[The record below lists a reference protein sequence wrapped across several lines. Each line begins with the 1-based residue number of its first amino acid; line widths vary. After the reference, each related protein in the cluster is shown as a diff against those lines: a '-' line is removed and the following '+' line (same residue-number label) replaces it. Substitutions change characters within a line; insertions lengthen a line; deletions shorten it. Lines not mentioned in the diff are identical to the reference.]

1 MVVGGRGCCLV
12 TRGNQQRLS
21 IHGRSDPS
29 QGAKWEPGRKAL
41 CLIQGLL
48 VLRPAWSKLPLGCW
62 PPRHLCNS
70 GPFRPKMNDRMA
82 LSPLLVRGNMRGEI
96 KTTGV
101 AVFCFRL
108 MGGGWKAV
116 LKTLSKHF
124 FIYSRATLQLIAFV
138 PFYRHCR

>member
-1 MVVGGRGCCLV
+1 M

-21 IHGRSDPS
+21 SHGRSDPS
-29 QGAKWEPGRKAL
+29 QGAKWEPGRKLL

-48 VLRPAWSKLPLGCW
+48 VLRPAWSKLPLGRCPHS
-62 PPRHLCNS
+62 PPPCHLCNS

-82 LSPLLVRGNMRGEI
+82 LSPLLGRGNMRGEI

-108 MGGGWKAV
+108 MVGGWKAV

-124 FIYSRATLQLIAFV
+124 FIYSRATLQFISFV
-138 PFYRHCR
+138 PFYRHCC

>member
-1 MVVGGRGCCLV
+1 MGCLV
-12 TRGNQQRLS
+12 TTGNQQRLS

-48 VLRPAWSKLPLGCW
+48 VLRPAWSKLPLGHCA

-82 LSPLLVRGNMRGEI
+82 LSPLLVRGNMRGEL
-96 KTTGV
+96 KTTAV

-108 MGGGWKAV
+108 MVGGWKAV

-124 FIYSRATLQLIAFV
+124 FIYSHATLQLIAFV

>member
-1 MVVGGRGCCLV
+1 MGAGQEGAVFDSGLIGVEASLV
-12 TRGNQQRLS
+12 QITTW
-21 IHGRSDPS
+21 P
-29 QGAKWEPGRKAL
+29 
-41 CLIQGLL
+41 
-48 VLRPAWSKLPLGCW
+48 LP

-70 GPFRPKMNDRMA
+70 GPFQPKMNDRMA

-96 KTTGV
+96 KTTAM

-108 MGGGWKAV
+108 MVGGWKAV